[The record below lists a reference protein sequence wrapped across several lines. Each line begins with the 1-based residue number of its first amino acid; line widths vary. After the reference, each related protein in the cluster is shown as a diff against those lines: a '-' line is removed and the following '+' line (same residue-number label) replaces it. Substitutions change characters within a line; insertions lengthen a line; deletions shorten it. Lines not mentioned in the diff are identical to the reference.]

1 MDTESTERVMY
12 VDSLNVTYADS
23 LKVGWFLAWR
33 SAVVALVIGWGW
45 GVVAFP
51 LDLVYTDEWADF
63 TGIVS
68 GALGSF
74 FLGVPWAVR
83 MMLKKR
89 FPGFRI
95 QLVRVSE

>member
-12 VDSLNVTYADS
+12 ADSLNVTYADS

-45 GVVAFP
+45 SVVAFP
-51 LDLVYTDEWADF
+51 LELVYADEVADF
-63 TGIVS
+63 TGFVS
-68 GALGSF
+68 GALGGF